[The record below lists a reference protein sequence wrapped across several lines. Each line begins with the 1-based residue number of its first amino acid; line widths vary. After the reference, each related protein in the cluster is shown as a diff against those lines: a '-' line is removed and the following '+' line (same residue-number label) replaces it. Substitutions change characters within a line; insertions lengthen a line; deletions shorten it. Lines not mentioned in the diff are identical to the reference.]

1 MTAPATAPSSLAE
14 AVSEAAERFSTENPE
29 SRARFER
36 ATQYLPGGDTRTV
49 NYYAPF
55 PVTIVR
61 GEGARLQDLDG
72 HVYLDFLGD
81 YTAGLYGP
89 LPPRHP
95 GGAGRSGRS
104 GFDARPEPGS
114 T

>member
-1 MTAPATAPSSLAE
+1 MTAPATAPSTLAE

-55 PVTIVR
+55 RNEYYQAMVNFQR
-61 GEGARLQDLDG
+61 RQESQDG
-72 HVYLDFLGD
+72 YNT
-81 YTAGLYGP
+81 Y
-89 LPPRHP
+89 
-95 GGAGRSGRS
+95 
-104 GFDARPEPGS
+104 
-114 T
+114 